1 MKVHA
6 EVQKAEAN
14 FESFIRTGVAWTGV
28 VLLATGHPHFKHV
41 HISLVHLPLSPR
53 IEAQGAAISNFMPV
67 TNRVV
72 FDLGA
77 GTEFSRIPRPGTANS
92 CRCGRGL
99 PDRGVAA
106 RAMELSSPAR
116 KVLADSGMPD
126 AVPDRCMM
134 E

>member
-28 VLLATGHPHFKHV
+28 VLLATGHPHFN
-41 HISLVHLPLSPR
+41 HLPLSPR
-53 IEAQGAAISNFMPV
+53 IEAQGAVISNFMPG

-77 GTEFSRIPRPGTANS
+77 APNSPEFH
-92 CRCGRGL
+92 
-99 PDRGVAA
+99 
-106 RAMELSSPAR
+106 
-116 KVLADSGMPD
+116 DSGPQTAAGVD
-126 AVPDRCMM
+126 EDCQTAGLQQRQ
-134 E
+134 